1 MAAREKSQC
10 ERYLG
15 GKMDRIGQQIKYKGQ
30 GKGDV
35 HIKDYSEVSNF
46 IIIWIMM
53 PLLGKMLKE
62 DQILHINTTCTSLSQ
77 H

>member
-1 MAAREKSQC
+1 MAAREKSQY

-15 GKMDRIGQQIKYKGQ
+15 GKMDRIGQQIKYKAQ

-46 IIIWIMM
+46 IIIRIMM
-53 PLLGKMLKE
+53 PLLGKMLEK
-62 DQILHINTTCTSLSQ
+62 DQILHINTICTSLLQ

>member
-1 MAAREKSQC
+1 
-10 ERYLG
+10 
-15 GKMDRIGQQIKYKGQ
+15 MDRIGQQIKYKGQ

-35 HIKDYSEVSNF
+35 HSKDYSEVSNF

-62 DQILHINTTCTSLSQ
+62 DQILHINTICTSLSQ